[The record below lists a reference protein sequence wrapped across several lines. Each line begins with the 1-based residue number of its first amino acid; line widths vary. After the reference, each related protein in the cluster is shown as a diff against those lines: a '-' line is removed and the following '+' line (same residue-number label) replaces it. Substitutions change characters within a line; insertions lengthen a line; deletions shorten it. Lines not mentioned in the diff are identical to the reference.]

1 MLPIGKIG
9 IRAERGENRFTRFT
23 RDEQITLIS
32 LWSLFRSPLMFGGNL
47 PDNDEFT
54 LELITNDEVLAINQH
69 SSNNREVYNQNGII
83 AWSADTKDSEEIYL
97 GIFNTTDS
105 DTNVV
110 IELKELKLINN
121 KYSVRDLWEKENT
134 GSITN
139 LISFDMNKHSA
150 RLLKMSN

>member
-83 AWSADTKDSEEIYL
+83 AWSADTKNSEEIYL

-150 RLLKMSN
+150 RLLKLSN